1 MAESGAGARRFGIP
15 LVDRV
20 LEVEA
25 GVRAVGRKLVGA
37 NEPYFAGHFPG
48 ASVFPGVLLCEAVA
62 QLGAVAIGDGDDLAL
77 RAVQRARFRRPVLPG
92 DVLDV
97 AVQVASPGRPWR
109 VRGVVTVG
117 ESAVAEIELTLDHG
131 SGPRIHPTAVVARG
145 AVLGDGVRVGP
156 FATIGP
162 YVRAGDGTWIGAHA
176 VVTGRTTV
184 GPRCRIFPFAAVGTP
199 PQDLKFRDEPA
210 RLEIGEDTTVREHV
224 SVHPGTT
231 AGGLVTRV
239 GNGCLLMVSAHVGHD
254 SALGSNIV
262 VAAGAAIGGH
272 VVIEDFA
279 IIGGLVGVH
288 QFARI
293 GESALC
299 AAGAMVSADVPPFC
313 TVAGDRARLHG
324 LNTIGLRRRGFT
336 PDTIRTLKRAYRM
349 LFQREGRRDEAVA
362 RTRAAFG
369 GVGEVERLVRFVAE
383 STRGV
388 CR

>member
-1 MAESGAGARRFGIP
+1 
-15 LVDRV
+15 
-20 LEVEA
+20 
-25 GVRAVGRKLVGA
+25 
-37 NEPYFAGHFPG
+37 
-48 ASVFPGVLLCEAVA
+48 
-62 QLGAVAIGDGDDLAL
+62 
-77 RAVQRARFRRPVLPG
+77 
-92 DVLDV
+92 
-97 AVQVASPGRPWR
+97 
-109 VRGVVTVG
+109 
-117 ESAVAEIELTLDHG
+117 
-131 SGPRIHPTAVVARG
+131 
-145 AVLGDGVRVGP
+145 
-156 FATIGP
+156 
-162 YVRAGDGTWIGAHA
+162 
-176 VVTGRTTV
+176 
-184 GPRCRIFPFAAVGTP
+184 VGTP

-272 VVIEDFA
+272 VMIEDFA

-369 GVGEVERLVRFVAE
+369 GVGEVERLVRFSPSRA
-383 STRGV
+383 GV
-388 CR
+388 CRVRRVERIRLIAGRPSVVFADPRAAGSRSSRLRTGARPRRSSSTTWMRSRGCSRDSCRASSMRCMRIA

>member
-1 MAESGAGARRFGIP
+1 
-15 LVDRV
+15 L
-20 LEVEA
+20 LELDV

-37 NEPYFAGHFPG
+37 NETYFGGHFPG
-48 ASVFPGVLLCEAVA
+48 APVFPGVLLCETVA
-62 QLGAVAIGDGDDLAL
+62 QLGALAVGDGDDVTL

-97 AVQVASPGRPWR
+97 VVQVATPGRPWR
-109 VRGVVTVG
+109 VRGVVTAG
-117 ESAVAEIELTLDHG
+117 ESAVAEIELTLDHAP
-131 SGPRIHPTAVVARG
+131 GPRVHPTAVVAHG

-156 FATIGP
+156 YATIGP
-162 YVRAGDGTWIGAHA
+162 HVRLGDGTWIGAHA
-176 VVTGRTTV
+176 VVTGRTTL
-184 GPRCRIFPFAAVGTP
+184 GARCRVFPFAAVGMP
-199 PQDLKFRDEPA
+199 PQDLKFRDEPS
-210 RLEIGEDTTVREHV
+210 RLEIGEDTTVREHA
-224 SVHPGTT
+224 SVHLGT
-231 AGGLVTRV
+231 AGGGLVTRV

-254 SALGSNIV
+254 STLGSNIV

-336 PDTIRTLKRAYRM
+336 AETIRTLKRAYRM
-349 LFQREGRRDEAVA
+349 LFQREGGRDEAVA
-362 RTRAAFG
+362 RTRAAFAG
-369 GVGEVERLVRFVAE
+369 SREVERLVGFVAA